1 MNFNQNR
8 HIYFTGFMASGKTR
22 VGRALAK
29 RLERDFIDTDQLI
42 SERTGKTITEI
53 FQDEGEAVFR
63 KMEYDLIHELA
74 QDSQPKIISLGGGSL
89 AQNAIAAAVHRSGL
103 LIRLWA
109 DENVLSERIARKNTR
124 PLMNGLS
131 PEERL
136 EKIRTML
143 AEREVYY
150 QLADFSVETSDA
162 ISEEHITEHILQLL
176 RFWEAH
182 ALNVETKS
190 GERYPIFIGHQ
201 LAESAGILL
210 EGLQI
215 SPSHAFLVCTDTT
228 IAKAQANKLTQLR
241 YQAGGCPVFKFR
253 AGETNK
259 TLSSLNQLY
268 TFMLRR
274 RFTRKTC
281 LLQFG
286 GGVVGDMAGF
296 GAATY
301 QRGIPFIQIPT
312 TLLSMVDSSV
322 GGKVAVNHPEGKNMI
337 GAFYQPR
344 AVICDLEVL
353 STLPESEYLSGLA
366 EIVKYGVIYDAEF
379 FALMEENIPAIRA
392 KDSAFLTQLIRRS
405 CEIKA
410 EVVGIDEK
418 ETGLRAIL
426 NYGHTFGHAI
436 EKITNYS
443 QFSHGIAVSLGMRV
457 AGRLATLCELWS
469 EEDERREQKLLDALG
484 LPAVF
489 DVDAEEAWNAMGVDK
504 KAGKDSRVYILPT
517 KIGAV
522 QKVSNIE
529 KHLVNKAWDAIRNPD
544 KINQG
549 ERS

>member
-53 FQDEGEAVFR
+53 FQEEGEAVFR
-63 KMEYDLIHELA
+63 KMEYDLIHEIA
-74 QDSQPKIISLGGGSL
+74 EDPVPKIISLGGGSL
-89 AQNAIAAAVHRSGL
+89 TQSAVVTAIHKSGL

-109 DENVLSERIARKNTR
+109 EENVLSERIARKNTR
-124 PLMNGLS
+124 PLMIGLS

-150 QLADFSVETSDA
+150 KLADFSVETSDA
-162 ISEEHITEHILQLL
+162 SSEEHITEHIMQLL
-176 RFWEAH
+176 RFWDTH

-201 LAESAGILL
+201 LADTAGVLL
-210 EGLQI
+210 EGLRI
-215 SPSHAFLVCTDTT
+215 SPSHSFLVCTDSNV
-228 IAKAQANKLTQLR
+228 AKAQANKLTQLR

-253 AGETNK
+253 AGEVNK
-259 TLSSLNQLY
+259 SLSSLNQLY

-312 TLLSMVDSSV
+312 SLLSMVDSSV

-344 AVICDLEVL
+344 AVICDLDAL
-353 STLPESEYLSGLA
+353 ATLPESEYLSGLA

-379 FALMEENIPAIRA
+379 FALMEENISAIRA
-392 KDSAFLTQLIRRS
+392 KDSGFLTQLIRRS

-436 EKITNYS
+436 EKITNYNR
-443 QFSHGIAVSLGMRV
+443 FSHGIAVGLGMRV
-457 AGRLATLCELWS
+457 AGRLAVLCELWS
-469 EEDERREQKLLDALG
+469 KEDERRVQKLLDAIG
-484 LPAVF
+484 LPAIF
-489 DVDAEEAWNAMGVDK
+489 DVDTEEAWNAMGVDK
-504 KAGKDSRVYILPT
+504 KAEKNSRVYILPT
-517 KIGAV
+517 RIGAV
-522 QKVSNIE
+522 RKIPNIE
-529 KHLVNKAWDAIRNPD
+529 KELVDKAWDAIRNPS
-544 KINQG
+544 NPG
-549 ERS
+549 ER